1 MTQARKGMTLIEVLI
16 ALVILVS
23 VMVSLGVFAGK
34 FTAASSRASTRATAV
49 ELAADRL
56 ERVKGAVTYASV
68 DSMAI
73 TEKAPSGLQGY
84 TRQTMI
90 TRVGG
95 TPSDTVDYKI
105 VTVFVQ
111 APGIT
116 NPIAKTTVIS
126 DF

>member
-1 MTQARKGMTLIEVLI
+1 MGPQRKGMTLIEVLI
-16 ALVILVS
+16 ALIILVS
-23 VMVSLGVFAGK
+23 VMVSLGVFAGR
-34 FTAASSRASTRATAV
+34 FTAASSRASTRSTAV

-56 ERVKGAVTYASV
+56 ERVKGSLTYAAV
-68 DSMAI
+68 DSMAG
-73 TEKAPSGLQGY
+73 TEKAPSGLTGF

-105 VTVFVQ
+105 VTVFVT